1 MAFREHHSTMI
12 TKIKTQKPNGNS
24 GRAQP
29 AMTIWLGHF
38 LGFSEGCYLFVPR
51 LGMSRTTEKAGI
63 NLVADEKEG
72 QDLDI

>member
-1 MAFREHHSTMI
+1 
-12 TKIKTQKPNGNS
+12 
-24 GRAQP
+24 
-29 AMTIWLGHF
+29 MTIWLGHF

-63 NLVADEKEG
+63 NLEKAGINLVADEKEG